1 LSAAGDSMLVA
12 LTGGYHAAFL
22 AGAAF
27 SLVAGVLAAA
37 LLPAA
42 APSEAPAGEPAP
54 VAEG

>member
-1 LSAAGDSMLVA
+1 LSAAGDSTLVA

-42 APSEAPAGEPAP
+42 APSEAAAAEPAP
-54 VAEG
+54 AAEG